1 MCDSALIRWSR
12 FCGNCWQWKMYKTL
26 RNFLCRFFR
35 RGWITFDR
43 SVNIKEICWELNNL
57 RVSFLFFLFLNIC
70 KSNEIPRNENILFLL
85 PIKVKDTELSPVV
98 NRDLSRRVRGV
109 SGAATAK
116 QVIRDDIKLA
126 AKLIR
131 ELDKRAGIYEKESK
145 EETEAREK
153 AEKEAAEV
161 G

>member
-1 MCDSALIRWSR
+1 M
-12 FCGNCWQWKMYKTL
+12 
-26 RNFLCRFFR
+26 
-35 RGWITFDR
+35 
-43 SVNIKEICWELNNL
+43 
-57 RVSFLFFLFLNIC
+57 SFLFFLFLNIC
-70 KSNEIPRNENILFLL
+70 KSNEIPRNENILFRL